1 MYMYYDG
8 LSLTYFI
15 LLYDI
20 WILFVLLEIYHCQN
34 IVATGEKA
42 LSHLKSPVLSVSS
55 IRKCWI
61 IIFSSRNYYGSKI
74 AMYFA
79 WLGFYT
85 QMLVVPSIIGLIIFI
100 YGVAYMDDSY
110 PRYVSCMP
118 VPQL

>member
-1 MYMYYDG
+1 MNVLNAFSVFSCFLNSQCVPLKYGNRMNEDLETAFKGKLDFVG
-8 LSLTYFI
+8 L
-15 LLYDI
+15 LL
-20 WILFVLLEIYHCQN
+20 F
-34 IVATGEKA
+34 
-42 LSHLKSPVLSVSS
+42 
-55 IRKCWI
+55 
-61 IIFSSRNYYGSKI
+61 FSSRNYYGSKI

-118 VPQL
+118 VPQLLLSRAQLFKALLA